1 MRFIDLHEDIA
12 FSSHN
17 VDIINVAQQSNI
29 VSLRRLGDVLVFASI
44 FPHVYTWDERVS
56 EQSTN
61 YKFPSQSSAPMLH
74 LLLEQFKFYDYL
86 SRSQGIQIVRRK
98 ADLQAGSLKFLI
110 SIEGTD
116 ALTDPNDAYILK
128 DLGLRCMGLTWNYDT
143 KFAASCMS
151 KKDYGLTGYGEDL
164 VDLCNRLGIIIDVAH
179 ASKRTIIDV
188 CNSAKKPVI
197 CSHGNASAVMKHL
210 RNLDDEEIEAIC
222 RTGGV
227 IGLTAIPQTLS
238 NDPNLEDFRRHA
250 EYIGSNFGWDHVSLG
265 TDFLGLSPGNVP
277 VGFES
282 VKKLAEMERIL
293 GDHAPAVAWQN
304 ALRVINEVLDE

>member
-12 FSSHN
+12 FSSQH
-17 VDIINVAQQSNI
+17 VDVINIADQSNI
-29 VSLRRLGDVLVFASI
+29 VSLRRLGDILVFASV

-56 EQSTN
+56 EQTTN
-61 YKFPSQSSAPMLH
+61 YKFPSQSSAPMMS

-86 SRSQGIQIVRRK
+86 SRSQGISIVHNRG
-98 ADLQAGSLKFLI
+98 DLKAGSLKFLI
-110 SIEGTD
+110 SMEGTD

-151 KKDYGLTGYGEDL
+151 RKDYGLTGYGEDL
-164 VDLCNRLGIIIDVAH
+164 VELCNRLGIIIDVAH

-188 CNSAKKPVI
+188 CERTKKPVI
-197 CSHGNASAVMKHL
+197 CSHGNTSAIMRHV

-222 RTGGV
+222 KTGGV

-238 NDPNLEDFRRHA
+238 DDPRLLDFLKHA
-250 EYIGSNFGWDHVSLG
+250 EYIGNNFGWDHVSIG
-265 TDFLGLSPGNVP
+265 TDFLGLSHGNVP
-277 VGFES
+277 IGFES
-282 VKKLAEMERIL
+282 VKKLSDMEKIL
-293 GDHAPAVAWQN
+293 GDHASAVTWQN
-304 ALRVINEVLDE
+304 SLRVINEVIDQ

>member
-12 FSSHN
+12 FSSNN
-17 VDIINVAQQSNI
+17 VDVINVAQQSNI

-61 YKFPSQSSAPMLH
+61 YKFPSQSSAPMLQ

-86 SRSQGIQIVRRK
+86 SRSQGIPIVRRK
-98 ADLQAGSLKFLI
+98 AVLQAGSLKFLI

-151 KKDYGLTGYGEDL
+151 RKDYGLTGYGEDL

-179 ASKRTIIDV
+179 ASKRTIIEV
-188 CNSAKKPVI
+188 CDRTKKPVI
-197 CSHGNASAVMKHL
+197 CSHGNVSALMKHI

-238 NDPNLEDFRRHA
+238 NEPKLEDFLRHA
-250 EYIGSNFGWDHVSLG
+250 EYIGNNFGWDHVSIG

-277 VGFES
+277 IRFES
-282 VKKLAEMERIL
+282 IKKLAELERIL
-293 GDHAPAVAWQN
+293 GDHASSVTWQN
-304 ALRVINEVLDE
+304 SLRVINHVIEE